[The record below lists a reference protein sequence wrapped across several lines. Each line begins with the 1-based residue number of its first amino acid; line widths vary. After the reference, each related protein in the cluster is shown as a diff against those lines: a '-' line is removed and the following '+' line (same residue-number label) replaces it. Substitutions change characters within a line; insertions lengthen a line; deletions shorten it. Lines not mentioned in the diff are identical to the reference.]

1 MSNCYKVLHALRM
14 AEATDVSFACQHGGG
29 EAGYENGLKRA
40 QGIRRLLDAELKC
53 GHVTCSVA
61 YVEHMTLAEQVKLY
75 SQAQIL
81 VMTHGASIGN
91 IIFMS
96 PVSNWSPTP

>member
-1 MSNCYKVLHALRM
+1 ML
-14 AEATDVSFACQHGGG
+14 
-29 EAGYENGLKRA
+29 
-40 QGIRRLLDAELKC
+40 
-53 GHVTCSVA
+53 CSVG

-75 SQAQIL
+75 SQAQVL

-96 PVSNWSPTP
+96 PVSLQLAACYICQEASMLCLVADAAVALCYI